1 MEETSTRL
9 KFRMWNEGIKKMT
22 YFDNPRLTF
31 EMPENRKDGWP
42 TKSLL
47 AFYLAEGSAL
57 YFGNYKYIMQC
68 IGICDRNGKPIYDE
82 DIIEFAT
89 TEGDIFRRKVA
100 WDDKL
105 LCYTVGGFPYMRLH
119 ESGYIQ
125 PSKLVCD
132 VIGNVFENP
141 ELLEKNNESNT

>member
-42 TKSLL
+42 TKSLF

-68 IGICDRNGKPIYDE
+68 IGISDTDGKSVYDE
-82 DIIEFAT
+82 DIIEFST
-89 TEGDIFRRKVA
+89 TDGDLLRKKIA

-105 LCYTVGGFPYMRLH
+105 LCYTIGGMPYSILF

-125 PSKLVCD
+125 PSNLRCK
-132 VIGNVFENP
+132 VIGNAFENP
-141 ELLEKNNESNT
+141 ELLGETP